1 VHRSTHPSIP
11 SQEGRVAFLF
21 VGFLVVGELRFY
33 NASARPNPKGC
44 PRAVRC
50 ISKKMNSNYKL
61 FPSWEGL
68 GVGSFM
74 LVGLIKSSAS

>member
-1 VHRSTHPSIP
+1 V
-11 SQEGRVAFLF
+11 V
-21 VGFLVVGELRFY
+21 VGLLVVG
-33 NASARPNPKGC
+33 ASVSTTTISSN
-44 PRAVRC
+44 V
-50 ISKKMNSNYKL
+50 SKKQNKSHGL